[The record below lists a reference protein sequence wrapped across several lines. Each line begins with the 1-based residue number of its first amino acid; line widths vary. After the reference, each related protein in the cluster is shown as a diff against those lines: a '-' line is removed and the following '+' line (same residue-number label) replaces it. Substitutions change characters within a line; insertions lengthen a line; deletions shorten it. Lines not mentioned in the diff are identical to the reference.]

1 MLRPYCWGFNKLQFG
16 YPDTPLVRYKG
27 LYNYCQ
33 SVENELLNT
42 LYQWLPSN
50 VARFGGIQNIPST
63 IDDGRRVGSY
73 VLGEEIG
80 KKEAHATP
88 IRLVPAYSPNV

>member
-1 MLRPYCWGFNKLQFG
+1 MKFG
-16 YPDTPLVRYKG
+16 PCDTPLVRHKR
-27 LYNYCQ
+27 LSKYCQ
-33 SVENELLNT
+33 SVEDELLNT

-50 VARFGGIQNIPST
+50 VARLGAIQKIPST

-73 VLGEEIG
+73 VIGEEIG

-88 IRLVPAYSPNV
+88 IRLVPAHSPNF